1 MGKQQFRLRLSRK
14 SGRDLNPV
22 EKWRRKQKDN
32 QKLRR
37 IVSRLSQDARPPQR
51 PRPHR
56 DEQEAGRMDP
66 MLGELLTT
74 TQLRGRE
81 ESSEG
86 EDSPGS
92 EPVASE
98 VVLREVKSEAIQL
111 IPTSVLA
118 PRAVPDKST
127 PSQSDEDEDLD
138 SLALSTFETQVA
150 KPTAQTAIVS
160 QQAQFQRLLED
171 PDMADFYK
179 TVGDFL

>member
-1 MGKQQFRLRLSRK
+1 MGKQKFRLRLSRK
-14 SGRDLNPV
+14 SNRDLNPV

-37 IVSRLSQDARPPQR
+37 IVSRLSQDSRPSQR

-56 DEQEAGRMDP
+56 DEEEAGRLDP

-81 ESSEG
+81 DSSES
-86 EDSPGS
+86 EDSQRN
-92 EPVASE
+92 EPIPSE
-98 VVLREVKSEAIQL
+98 VVTREMKSEAIQL

-118 PRAVPDKST
+118 PRAVPGKAAS
-127 PSQSDEDEDLD
+127 SASDSDEDLD
-138 SLALSTFETQVA
+138 SLTLSTFETQVA
-150 KPTAQTAIVS
+150 KPAVQTSIVS